1 MMVEY
6 AHMNVHAKYYTDLS
20 NRGVTMG
27 PTVVNRASRAP
38 YLGAQ
43 QAGNS
48 LQSVQN

>member
-6 AHMNVHAKYYTDLS
+6 AHKSVHAKYYIDL
-20 NRGVTMG
+20 NIRGVTMD

-43 QAGNS
+43 QASNV
-48 LQSVQN
+48 L